1 LLSFMQPLAPFPHQ
15 PSSFGLLLKQWR
27 SQRGFSQL
35 ELSLA
40 SEVSQRHI
48 SFLESGRS
56 KPSQEMVLALANVL
70 AVPLRQQNLLLTTAG
85 FAPIHTETDL
95 SAPEMVMVRK
105 AVDFML
111 LKQEP
116 YPAFAIDRYW
126 NLLLANDA
134 ARQLLA
140 AFIDPLMLQTQFS
153 QDGKVN
159 LLRVMFHP
167 QGVRPF
173 VVNWADVAGQLLC
186 RVQQEAHDA
195 LVRVDGKGRGTADR
209 SSALCEELMG
219 YPDVAQLWQ
228 SANRALPN
236 SLLLAVHLNRDELE
250 LQFFSTIATLGTAT
264 DITLQE
270 LRIECMFPADAAT
283 EHNWQQF
290 LQIRRVAI

>member
-1 LLSFMQPLAPFPHQ
+1 MQQLAPSPHL
-15 PSSFGLLLKQWR
+15 PSSFGMLLKQWR
-27 SQRGFSQL
+27 SKRGFSQL

-48 SFLESGRS
+48 SFLESSRS
-56 KPSQEMVLALANVL
+56 HPSREMVLKLATVL
-70 AVPLRQQNLLLTTAG
+70 EVPLRQQNLLLTTAG

-95 SAPEMVMVRK
+95 SAPEMAVVRK

-134 ARQLLA
+134 ANRLLT
-140 AFIDPLMLQTQFS
+140 AFIDLETLQAQFS

-167 QGVRPF
+167 QGLRPF
-173 VVNWADVAGQLLC
+173 VVNWADAAGQLLR
-186 RVQQEAHDA
+186 RVQQEARDS
-195 LVRVDGKGRGTADR
+195 LVKVDSKHSETMNVTTDR
-209 SSALCEELMG
+209 SRELLEELMG
-219 YPDVAQLWQ
+219 YPDVTELWQ

-236 SLLLAVHLNRDELE
+236 SLLLAVHLKRDRLE
-250 LQFFSTIATLGTAT
+250 LKFFSTIATLGTAA

-290 LQIRRVAI
+290 IGKLM

>member
-1 LLSFMQPLAPFPHQ
+1 MPQPALSPHQ
-15 PSSFGLLLKQWR
+15 PSSFGMLLKQWR
-27 SQRGFSQL
+27 SKRGFSQL

-56 KPSQEMVLALANVL
+56 KPSREMVLALATVL
-70 AVPLRQQNLLLTTAG
+70 EVPLRQQNLLLTTAG

-95 SAPEMVMVRK
+95 SAPEMAVVRK

-134 ARQLLA
+134 AKRLLT
-140 AFIDPLMLQTQFS
+140 AFIDLETLQAQFT
-153 QDGKVN
+153 QDGRVN

-167 QGVRPF
+167 QGLRPF
-173 VVNWADVAGQLLC
+173 VVNWAEAAGQLLR
-186 RVQQEAHDA
+186 RVQQEAQDS
-195 LVRVDGKGRGTADR
+195 LVKVDRKHGDTINKDG
-209 SSALCEELMG
+209 SIELFEELMA
-219 YPDVAQLWQ
+219 YPDVTELWQ

-236 SLLLAVHLNRDELE
+236 TLLLAVHLNRDELE
-250 LQFFSTIATLGTAT
+250 LKFFSTIATLGTAA

-283 EHNWQQF
+283 EHDWQQF
-290 LQIRRVAI
+290 IDRSSG

>member
-1 LLSFMQPLAPFPHQ
+1 MQQLESSPHLVN
-15 PSSFGLLLKQWR
+15 SFGMLLKQWR
-27 SQRGFSQL
+27 SKRGFSQL

-56 KPSQEMVLALANVL
+56 KPSREMVLTLATVL
-70 AVPLRQQNLLLTTAG
+70 EVPLRQQNLLLTTAG
-85 FAPIHTETDL
+85 FAPIHAETDL
-95 SAPEMVMVRK
+95 SAPEMAVVRK
-105 AVDFML
+105 ALDFML

-126 NLLLANDA
+126 NLLLANA
-134 ARQLLA
+134 AATRLLT
-140 AFIDPLMLQTQFS
+140 AFIDAESLQTQFS

-167 QGVRPF
+167 QGLRSF
-173 VVNWADVAGQLLC
+173 VVNWAETAGQLLR
-186 RVQQEAHDA
+186 RVQQETQDSP
-195 LVRVDGKGRGTADR
+195 VRVDRQHKDR
-209 SSALCEELMG
+209 SRELFEELMG
-219 YPDVAQLWQ
+219 YPGVTELWH

-236 SLLLAVHLNRDELE
+236 TLLLAIHLNRDGLE
-250 LQFFSTIATLGTAT
+250 LKFFSTIATLGTAA

-283 EHNWQQF
+283 EQNWQQF
-290 LQIRRVAI
+290 IASSSP

>member
-1 LLSFMQPLAPFPHQ
+1 MQQLAPSPHL
-15 PSSFGLLLKQWR
+15 PSSFGMLLKQWR
-27 SQRGFSQL
+27 SKRGFSQL
-35 ELSLA
+35 ELSLV

-56 KPSQEMVLALANVL
+56 KPSREMVLTLATVL
-70 AVPLRQQNLLLTTAG
+70 GVPLRQQNLLLTTAG

-95 SAPEMVMVRK
+95 SAPEMAVVRK

-126 NLLLANDA
+126 NVLMANDA
-134 ARQLLA
+134 ATRLLT
-140 AFIDPLMLQTQFS
+140 AFIDSETLQSQFS

-167 QGVRPF
+167 HGLRPF
-173 VVNWADVAGQLLC
+173 VMNWAEAAGQLLR
-186 RVQQEAHDA
+186 RVQQEAQDS
-195 LVRVDGKGRGTADR
+195 LVKVDSKHSATINVTKDR
-209 SSALCEELMG
+209 SLELFEELMG
-219 YPDVAQLWQ
+219 YPDVTELWK
-228 SANRALPN
+228 SPDRALPN
-236 SLLLAVHLNRDELE
+236 TLLLAVHLNRDDLE
-250 LQFFSTIATLGTAT
+250 LKFFSTIATLGTAA

-283 EHNWQQF
+283 EHNWQQSIDRF
-290 LQIRRVAI
+290 SG